1 MAEPVD
7 DARLATQ
14 LAWVED
20 YVIVA
25 GPGHPPI
32 RTPRDVQGRT
42 LLVFEHGCPHRMRL
56 EAWFAEHNVQ
66 VERVIEMGS
75 YHAILGCAVA
85 GMGVAL
91 LPKIVLD
98 TFTER
103 RRLSLHSMTGRYKSA
118 RTLLIARRDVPA
130 GQGQGAGRGD
140 YRCAR
145 AAKRNLGLTRINERE
160 MPRHEN
166 LISVRGA
173 VSCGFPCADPNAPLK
188 SPRNLLF
195 DASPP
200 HPHALRPAR
209 HRSALADSCTA
220 RLGLCLCRTGG
231 CLSQGQCGSCRR
243 EKLARNARIGRV
255 RSGLAAP
262 GHACVRGHAADHAG
276 AATMAGTAGQGR
288 ACGAVR
294 PDDRVAPQRLADAQR
309 GRQAD
314 PVLWLGT
321 ARARRAEQAAGDCGR

>member
-1 MAEPVD
+1 MELSDLHVFRTVVSSGGVTRAADRLHRVQSNVTTRVRKLEEDLGVELFVREGRRLQLSPAGNVLLGYADRLLALAGEAREALHESGPRGVLRLGSMESTAAARLPRPLAWLAKRHPALTVELRTGAPCVLIPRVINGDLDAALVAEPVD

-14 LAWVED
+14 VAWVED

-32 RTPRDVQGRT
+32 RTPKDVQGRT

-118 RTLLIARRDVPA
+118 RTLLIARRD
-130 GQGQGAGRGD
+130 
-140 YRCAR
+140 
-145 AAKRNLGLTRINERE
+145 
-160 MPRHEN
+160 
-166 LISVRGA
+166 
-173 VSCGFPCADPNAPLK
+173 
-188 SPRNLLF
+188 
-195 DASPP
+195 
-200 HPHALRPAR
+200 
-209 HRSALADSCTA
+209 
-220 RLGLCLCRTGG
+220 
-231 CLSQGQCGSCRR
+231 
-243 EKLARNARIGRV
+243 
-255 RSGLAAP
+255 
-262 GHACVRGHAADHAG
+262 
-276 AATMAGTAGQGR
+276 
-288 ACGAVR
+288 
-294 PDDRVAPQRLADAQR
+294 APQGKVKALVEAITA
-309 GRQAD
+309 
-314 PVLWLGT
+314 
-321 ARARRAEQAAGDCGR
+321 ARARRSGTSA